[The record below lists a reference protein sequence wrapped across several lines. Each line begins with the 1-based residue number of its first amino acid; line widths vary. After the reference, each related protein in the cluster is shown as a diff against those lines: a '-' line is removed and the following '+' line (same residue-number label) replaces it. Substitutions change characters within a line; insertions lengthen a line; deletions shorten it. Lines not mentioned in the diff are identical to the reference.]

1 MEQEFEAQAHDAA
14 CRAMGE
20 AVWQLIAIGQA
31 VSQEAIARMVV
42 ELSERRPDLA
52 ESIALSVLRQA
63 QKARGGAEEF
73 SYSCHHKNSQCS
85 LCARSRHC

>member
-1 MEQEFEAQAHDAA
+1 MKNGFETQAYDAA

-63 QKARGGAEEF
+63 QKARGG
-73 SYSCHHKNSQCS
+73 
-85 LCARSRHC
+85 